1 MYKNI
6 AIVLWAC
13 CCIYLV
19 VSQRMERNAWE
30 ERPLGAAAYGGLIAL
45 RDVLPPAEYQKEVV
59 PFLERAAAEGHAS
72 YRQLQDLDD
81 KLRDLG
87 NQALEAARKARP
99 QEELAKAWEN
109 AKQGASNLG
118 DEVSRNMR
126 DMLDQLSRMID
137 QAERPAPSSPVP
149 ASPPPHPSAPAQI

>member
-1 MYKNI
+1 M
-6 AIVLWAC
+6 
-13 CCIYLV
+13 
-19 VSQRMERNAWE
+19 
-30 ERPLGAAAYGGLIAL
+30 
-45 RDVLPPAEYQKEVV
+45 
-59 PFLERAAAEGHAS
+59 
-72 YRQLQDLDD
+72 
-81 KLRDLG
+81 RDLG